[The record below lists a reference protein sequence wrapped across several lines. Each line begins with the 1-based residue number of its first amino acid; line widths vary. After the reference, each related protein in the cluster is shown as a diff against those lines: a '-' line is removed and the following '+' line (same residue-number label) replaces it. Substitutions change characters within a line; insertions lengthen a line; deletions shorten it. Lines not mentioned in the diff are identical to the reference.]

1 MVRDVRAELPPLL
14 ANAVPDTLAS
24 HCTSRWLEWR
34 QSQLTSEDNARRFH
48 MNALYNCFLE
58 LGTSRQV
65 DGRQSLLRAGEVAQR
80 LYLIERG
87 CARLYVIDA
96 EGHETSTQF
105 FFEGEVV
112 SSLESLLTGR
122 PSVQHLATIEAC
134 HLRVV
139 EAAQVMMRAETDAAL
154 QSELQALTQRRL
166 IHYVNLYTSAIA
178 DSPTQRYLSLKATH
192 QQKLER
198 IPLHILAAY
207 LGVSAVHLSRIRRRL
222 KNTFPPHAI

>member
-1 MVRDVRAELPPLL
+1 MK
-14 ANAVPDTLAS
+14 
-24 HCTSRWLEWR
+24 
-34 QSQLTSEDNARRFH
+34 
-48 MNALYNCFLE
+48 ALYTCFLE

-65 DGRQSLLRAGEVAQR
+65 GARQPLLRAGEIAQR
-80 LYLIERG
+80 LYLIEQG
-87 CARLYVIDA
+87 CARLYVIDD
-96 EGHETSTQF
+96 EGRETSTQF
-105 FFEGEVV
+105 FFEGDVV

-122 PSVQHLATIEAC
+122 PSVQHLATMEAC

-139 EAAQVMMRAETDAAL
+139 EAAEVMMRAKTETAL

-192 QQKLER
+192 QQQLER

-207 LGVSAVHLSRIRRRL
+207 LGVSAVHLSRIRRKL
-222 KNTFPPHAI
+222 KDTSSSRAL